1 MVKRF
6 DYESINFPFLKN
18 IIVELKR
25 KTTFVSMWLVIK
37 MIWLVLFI
45 HQIKKIGDH
54 MDLLLITDK
63 KKSHYAYIKGFSI
76 FMCNKT
82 KSKNKKTFL
91 KILFSLF

>member
-1 MVKRF
+1 
-6 DYESINFPFLKN
+6 
-18 IIVELKR
+18 
-25 KTTFVSMWLVIK
+25 
-37 MIWLVLFI
+37 
-45 HQIKKIGDH
+45 